1 MPSRA
6 RPEDQAIAARFGVQ
20 LRRAREAAGLTQEAL
35 AESAGLHAT
44 FISNLE
50 RGYSAPTLGTIV
62 RLAEGLNLDPG
73 ELVRG
78 IRAT

>member
-1 MPSRA
+1 MTQESLA
-6 RPEDQAIAARFGVQ
+6 
-20 LRRAREAAGLTQEAL
+20 EAAD
-35 AESAGLHAT
+35 LHAT

-62 RLAEGLNLDPG
+62 RLAEGLRLDPG

-78 IRAT
+78 IRSD